1 MKRFATAAVTAAFGF
16 SAFAITGC
24 QGDAPEAATEPL
36 AEEAPLNTLTEAEK
50 AEGWQLLFNGQDF
63 EGWRGFGQDD
73 IPSAWVI
80 DDGALHMTGDSTA
93 QGGDIMTVGTYGN
106 FELTLEYRISECG
119 NSGIM
124 YRVGT
129 EGGAPFMTGPE
140 YQVLDNTCHPDA
152 QNGLNRTAGA
162 NYDVNEPTKDVTKP
176 AGEWNQVRIVAN
188 GNKVEHWLNGEKVV
202 EYEIGSDDWKQRVAA
217 SKWADVK
224 TYASLAEGHI
234 DLQDHNDPVWYRNI
248 KIRPLN

>member
-1 MKRFATAAVTAAFGF
+1 MKRFAIAAFTAAFGF

-24 QGDAPEAATEPL
+24 QGDAPESVATE
-36 AEEAPLNTLTEAEK
+36 EAAPNTLTSAEQ

-63 EGWRGFGQDD
+63 EGWRGFRQDS
-73 IPSAWVI
+73 IPSAWI
-80 DDGALHMTGDSTA
+80 IQDGALHMSGDSTA

-106 FELTLEYRISECG
+106 FELAMEYRISECG
-119 NSGIM
+119 NSGII
-124 YRVGT
+124 YRAGA
-129 EGGAPFMTGPE
+129 EGGAPYMTGPE

-162 NYDVNEPTKDVTKP
+162 NYDVNEPTSDVTKP

-188 GNKVEHWLNGEKVV
+188 GNTVEHWLNGEKVV
-202 EYEIGSDDWKQRVAA
+202 EYEIGSEDWQARVDS
-217 SKWADVK
+217 SKWADVE
-224 TYASLAEGHI
+224 TYASLQEGHI